1 MFEKKLLHSKS
12 SLRSISFNYQA
23 ENITL
28 NHLGLVSCNILDC
41 TLFLLDLILYSGGRL
56 DFISGLENQIFSRR
70 LYYIG
75 MYFAPCMLFHCKA
88 PFLNKNHKS

>member
-41 TLFLLDLILYSGGRL
+41 TLFLFDHILYSGGV
-56 DFISGLENQIFSRR
+56 
-70 LYYIG
+70 
-75 MYFAPCMLFHCKA
+75 
-88 PFLNKNHKS
+88 